1 MIATTVHTFE
11 TADDAVAAIV
21 ATILDIPDISS
32 LALTGGRAG
41 AAITSEVIARWP
53 AEAPLH
59 IWFSD
64 ERFLPIGDDDRND
77 SIAMIAVEERADAD
91 ITIEAALGPESGVDA
106 DDAATDMWQRLTEA
120 GIPELAVVS
129 IGPDGH
135 VASIFPGHELLHVD
149 TATVRSIYDSP
160 KPPATRITWT
170 LPLILKCSRI
180 LLVAIGSDKTDA
192 VTRLLAGD
200 DSLPATHL
208 FGAGVELFVCTKK

>member
-1 MIATTVHTFE
+1 MTATTVHTFE
-11 TADDAVAAIV
+11 TADDAIEAIV
-21 ATILDIPDISS
+21 ATVLDSS
-32 LALTGGRAG
+32 DVSALALTGGRAG

-53 AEAPLH
+53 ADSPLR

-77 SIAMIAVEERADAD
+77 SVAIIAVDERTDAD

-106 DDAATDMWQRLTEA
+106 DGAATDMWQRLTDA

-135 VASIFPGHELLHVD
+135 VASVFPGHALLEVGI
-149 TATVRSIYDSP
+149 ATVCSICDSP

-180 LLVAIGSDKTDA
+180 LLVAIGADKMDA

-200 DSLPATHL
+200 DSLPATRL
-208 FGAGVELFVCTKK
+208 FGEGVELFVCTK